1 MSIKIP
7 CVFKKNREKNGL
19 LCLFLPVFYRLAHGK
34 ELRDGRVDENRA
46 PHGDLAA
53 VHDHDILAAE
63 ILHESRRGIHV
74 ERSAAMIRL
83 SAARIRP
90 TARSVVRE
98 SRGSS

>member
-1 MSIKIP
+1 M
-7 CVFKKNREKNGL
+7 
-19 LCLFLPVFYRLAHGK
+19 
-34 ELRDGRVDENRA
+34 RDGRVDENRA

-74 ERSAAMIRL
+74 ERSAADDQIG